1 MLDFLR
7 YLLLASI
14 LLDNYS
20 VIYLV
25 NSKDLLKLGS
35 FIKALFNKCIEARS
49 SSLLIL
55 GRGIKVIKKAI
66 NKAISPNIKD
76 LHLFNIIII
85 KGFYIN
91 IISEAYLNKIR
102 V

>member
-7 YLLLASI
+7 YPLSASTLLN
-14 LLDNYS
+14 NYS
-20 VIYLV
+20 AIYLV
-25 NSKDLLKLGS
+25 NSKDLLELRS
-35 FIKALFNKCIEARS
+35 FVKALFNKCVEAGS
-49 SSLLIL
+49 SSLPIL

-66 NKAISPNIKD
+66 NGAISLNIKD

-85 KGFYIN
+85 EGFYIN
-91 IISEAYLNKIR
+91 IVSEARLNKIG

>member
-1 MLDFLR
+1 MLNFLR
-7 YLLLASI
+7 YLLLAST

-20 VIYLV
+20 ITHLI
-25 NSKDLLKLGS
+25 NSKDLLKLRS
-35 FIKALFNKCIEARS
+35 FVKALFNKCIKVGS

-55 GRGIKVIKKAI
+55 RRGIKVIKKAI
-66 NKAISPNIKD
+66 NKVASPNIKD
-76 LHLFNIIII
+76 LRLSDIIII

-91 IISEAYLNKIR
+91 IVSEARLNKIR

>member
-1 MLDFLR
+1 MLNFSR
-7 YLLLASI
+7 YPLSAST

-20 VIYLV
+20 AMHLI
-25 NSKDLLKLGS
+25 NSKDLLELKS
-35 FIKALFNKCIEARS
+35 FVKALFNKCVEAGS
-49 SSLLIL
+49 SSLPIL

-66 NKAISPNIKD
+66 NGAISLNIKD
-76 LHLFNIIII
+76 LRLFNTIII

-91 IISEAYLNKIR
+91 IVSEARLNKIR

>member
-1 MLDFLR
+1 MHL
-7 YLLLASI
+7 I
-14 LLDNYS
+14 
-20 VIYLV
+20 
-25 NSKDLLKLGS
+25 NSKDLLELGS
-35 FIKALFNKCIEARS
+35 FVKASFNKCVEARS

-55 GRGIKVIKKAI
+55 GRGIRIIKKAI

-76 LHLFNIIII
+76 LHLFDIIVI

-91 IISEAYLNKIR
+91 IVSEACLNKIR

>member
-1 MLDFLR
+1 
-7 YLLLASI
+7 
-14 LLDNYS
+14 
-20 VIYLV
+20 
-25 NSKDLLKLGS
+25 LLKLGS
-35 FIKALFNKCIEARS
+35 FIKALFNKCIKAGS

-55 GRGIKVIKKAI
+55 GYSTKVIKKAI

-76 LHLFNIIII
+76 LYLFDIIVI

-91 IISEAYLNKIR
+91 IVFKAYLNKIR

>member
-1 MLDFLR
+1 MLDFSR
-7 YLLLASI
+7 YLLLAST

-20 VIYLV
+20 IIYLI
-25 NSKDLLKLGS
+25 NSKDLLELRS
-35 FIKALFNKCIEARS
+35 FVKALFNKCIKAGS

-55 GRGIKVIKKAI
+55 GCNIKVIKKAI
-66 NKAISPNIKD
+66 NRAISPNIKD
-76 LHLFNIIII
+76 LHLSDIIII

-91 IISEAYLNKIR
+91 IVSEARLNKIR

>member
-1 MLDFLR
+1 MLNFLR
-7 YLLLASI
+7 YLLSASI
-14 LLDNYS
+14 LLNNYS

-25 NSKDLLKLGS
+25 NSKYLLKSKS
-35 FIKALFNKCIEARS
+35 FVKVLFNKCVKAGS

-55 GRGIKVIKKAI
+55 GYSISVLRRAI
-66 NKAISPNIKD
+66 NRAISPNIKD
-76 LHLFNIIII
+76 LHLFDIIII

-91 IISEAYLNKIR
+91 IISKACLNKIR

>member
-7 YLLLASI
+7 HLLLANT
-14 LLDNYS
+14 LLNNYS

-25 NSKDLLKLGS
+25 NSKDLLELRS
-35 FIKALFNKCIEARS
+35 FIKASFNKCVKAGS

-55 GRGIKVIKKAI
+55 GYSTKVIKKAI
-66 NKAISPNIKD
+66 NGAISPNIENLRLSD
-76 LHLFNIIII
+76 IIII

-91 IISEAYLNKIR
+91 IVSEARLNKIK